1 MHAFDAQSGKLLW
14 KHTDQPV
21 YNVWNSTNYRFDDGP
36 PLVADGKVII
46 KAGCMLDRR
55 HGDNE
60 IVLRSFD
67 PRIGAIAWSTEPIP
81 ETSAGGTLTQNIG
94 ASVSL
99 PTENALARQLRRME
113 RSGAEHAFNHE
124 ISGLSIR

>member
-1 MHAFDAQSGKLLW
+1 
-14 KHTDQPV
+14 
-21 YNVWNSTNYRFDDGP
+21 
-36 PLVADGKVII
+36 VADGKVII
-46 KAGCMLDRR
+46 KAGRMLDRR

-60 IVLRSFD
+60 MVLRAFD
-67 PRIGAIAWSTEPIP
+67 PRTGAIAWSTEPVP
-81 ETSAGGTLTQNIG
+81 ETSAGGTQNIG